1 MRCMIVAHVVG
12 DSLHG
17 ASVAIF
23 RCQTHDYPV
32 DRPSASEGL
41 DPMWPIGR
49 IEQATEEALQKIAL
63 AAAAPLPNFGLR

>member
-1 MRCMIVAHVVG
+1 MKCVIGAHVIG

-17 ASVAIF
+17 GSVAVF

-41 DPMWPIGR
+41 DPMCPIGR
-49 IEQATEEALQKIAL
+49 IEQATEEALKKIAE
-63 AAAAPLPNFGLR
+63 AAISPTRYAR